1 MTLADHLHALELQ
14 LLTPQT
20 RTDVAALTALLTPD
34 FREFG
39 ASGRIFT
46 RESILHLLR
55 TETDFTPPEI
65 TNFEARELT
74 PTHALVTYQTTRP
87 DTPGQLTSIR
97 SSLWT
102 LRDHRWQLLFHQGTR
117 IP

>member
-1 MTLADHLHALELQ
+1 MTLSDHLLSLELQ

-20 RTDVAALTALLTPD
+20 RTDPTALLTPD

-39 ASGRIFT
+39 SSGRIFT
-46 RESILHLLR
+46 RDSILHLLQ

-65 TNFEARELT
+65 LNFEARELT
-74 PTHALVTYQTTRP
+74 PTLALVTYQTTRP
-87 DTPGQLTSIR
+87 NIPDQPTSNR

-102 LRDHRWQLLFHQGTR
+102 LRDNRWQLLFHQGTR

>member
-1 MTLADHLHALELQ
+1 MTLSSRLLALELQ

-20 RTDVAALTALLTPD
+20 RTDPAALLTLLTPD

-39 ASGRIFT
+39 SSGLTYT
-46 RESILHLLR
+46 RADIITRLQ

-74 PTHALVTYQTTRP
+74 PTLALVTYQTTRP
-87 DTPGQLTSIR
+87 DTPGQPTSNR

-102 LRDHRWQLLFHQGTR
+102 LRDGRWQLLFHQGTR

>member
-1 MTLADHLHALELQ
+1 MTLSSRLLALELQ

-20 RTDVAALTALLTPD
+20 RTDPAALLTLLTPD

-39 ASGRIFT
+39 SSGRIFT
-46 RESILHLLR
+46 RDSILTLLQ

-74 PTHALVTYQTTRP
+74 PNLTLVTYQTTRP
-87 DTPGQLTSIR
+87 NTPDEPTSNR

-102 LRDHRWQLLFHQGTR
+102 LRDNRWQLLFHQGTR
-117 IP
+117 IS